1 LLRLGVSLGRE
12 YPDLGW
18 RGRGSERLHSL
29 RDALRAQE
37 DHNITGGLWL
47 ETIRGR
53 RLDAFLVHVDC
64 RKQWRE
70 VEGSTRE
77 FRTSNAS
84 LDSRA
89 ECAAAS
95 C

>member
-1 LLRLGVSLGRE
+1 
-12 YPDLGW
+12 
-18 RGRGSERLHSL
+18 L
-29 RDALRAQE
+29 RDALRVQAA
-37 DHNITGGLWL
+37 HNITGGQWL

-53 RLDAFLVHVDC
+53 RLDAFLVHVDG

-84 LDSRA
+84 LDSALSALPHRA
-89 ECAAAS
+89 NPLHDMA
-95 C
+95 